1 MIKSPPKVMT
11 FSATDPTGGAGLQAD
26 ILTISSLGCHPVSIA
41 TGFTVQDTIGVNKLI
56 PIDSELVNDQ
66 ARLILEDMDAEIFK
80 LGLLGSKEN
89 ITTIAEIISDYPE
102 TPLIID
108 PVLASGRGDEFSDT
122 EARNMMMELLFPEAL
137 LITPNSLEAR
147 QLVCNEEEPSDVAI
161 EVCADRYKEMG
172 CENILITGTHE
183 NTDNV
188 INTFYNSSNQIIPYH
203 WDRLPGSYHGSGCTL
218 TAAISAYYAL
228 GLSIDEAIEEAQHFT
243 WQTLKNGFKP
253 GMGQLIP
260 NRFFRDNDF
269 EDDGKFKHH

>member
-1 MIKSPPKVMT
+1 MIKSPPRVMT
-11 FSATDPTGGAGLQAD
+11 FSATDPTSGAGLQAD

-41 TGFTVQDTIGVNKLI
+41 TGFTVQDTVGVNKLI
-56 PIDSELVNDQ
+56 PVDSELVNDQ
-66 ARLILEDMDAEIFK
+66 ARFILKDMEVEIFK

-89 ITTIAEIISDYPE
+89 ITTIAEIISDYPD

-108 PVLASGRGDEFSDT
+108 PVLASGRGDEFSDI
-122 EARNMMMELLFPEAL
+122 EARNMMMELLFPESL

-147 QLVCNEEEPSDVAI
+147 QLVGNEEES
-161 EVCADRYKEMG
+161 ADISIDACVDRFKEMG

-183 NTDNV
+183 NTENV
-188 INTFYNSSNQIIPYH
+188 INTLYNSSNQVIPYH

-228 GLSIDEAIEEAQHFT
+228 GLSIDEAVEEAQHFT

-269 EDDGKFKHH
+269 EDDGKFTHH

>member
-1 MIKSPPKVMT
+1 MIKSLPKVMT

-66 ARLILEDMDAEIFK
+66 ARFILEDMEVDIFK

-89 ITTIAEIISDYPE
+89 ITTIAEIISDYPDI
-102 TPLIID
+102 PLIID
-108 PVLASGRGDEFSDT
+108 PVLASGRGDEFTDI
-122 EARNMMMELLFPEAL
+122 EARNMMMELLFPESL

-147 QLVCNEEEPSDVAI
+147 QLTCNEEENSDLAI
-161 EVCADRYKEMG
+161 EVCADRFKEMG

-183 NTDNV
+183 NTENV
-188 INTFYNSSNQIIPYH
+188 INTLYNSSNQTIPYH

-218 TAAISAYYAL
+218 AAAISAYYAL
-228 GLSIDEAIEEAQHFT
+228 GLSIDEAVEEAQHFT

-260 NRFFRDNDF
+260 NRFFRDSDF
-269 EDDGKFKHH
+269 EDNGKFTHH